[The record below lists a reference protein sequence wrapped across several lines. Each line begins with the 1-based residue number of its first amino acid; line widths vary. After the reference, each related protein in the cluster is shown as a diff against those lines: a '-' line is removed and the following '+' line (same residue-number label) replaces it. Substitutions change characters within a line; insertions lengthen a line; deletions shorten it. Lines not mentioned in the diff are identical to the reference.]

1 MRTVRWLHISDLHMR
16 EAEDAPQ
23 QTVLATMLEDI
34 SRRRATGAQV
44 DFVVAT
50 GDLAFSGKRS
60 EYELVAVFLRDL
72 VASVG
77 VSPDKVFCVPGNH
90 DVQRERS
97 KMCFR
102 GARYEIQS
110 EGDVYRFLADDEER
124 KELLRRQEN
133 YRAFEACFL
142 AEQDR
147 EYTDDRLGYVAKVKL
162 DDLRIAI
169 IGLNSS
175 WLSEGGASDEGKLLI
190 GESQVK
196 SAIDIAKAYAPHIVL
211 SLQHHPFDLLHRFD
225 RRPVQRSLEE
235 ACDFVHCGH
244 LHDPNVSEVVVERG
258 RSITITAG
266 ASFESRGFRN
276 TFTTVEFDP
285 LAGRT
290 EVVFV
295 EYNPQTSAYEYESRK
310 RLDHPIDGPCN
321 CTVEEL
327 ADAID
332 LYCSDAGDLSGYLS
346 SLLLLGVVIGC
357 THSLKRCCGIWQLGF
372 DRDLSGYLSSLL
384 LGLSSD
390 VPIASNGAVVFGN
403 WDLIESISD
412 APFKSVAVN
421 LRGVGRAVRLLHG
434 RKSLAEILTAHGNP
448 IRPFVGRLKA
458 LSEQEPVV
466 KDYLKMQNEVRA
478 RRRPVGN
485 GEPLR
490 HTVDL
495 LMDLMRT
502 DDWDDARNLAERT
515 IDVSEGSSR
524 VRIARILAQCLAR
537 STEESDK
544 ARAVELYSAVVE
556 SEQAD
561 PGDWGALATL
571 MTELKSF
578 DEAKTVIR
586 DGIRRFPDQSQAF
599 VEIGMRLVEASG
611 DRDFRDSLIAE
622 GRGHQGE

>member
-72 VASVG
+72 VASAG

-102 GARYEIQS
+102 GARYGIQS

-124 KELLRRQEN
+124 KDLLRRQEN

-196 SAIDIAKAYAPHIVL
+196 SAIDIAKAYVPHIVL

-346 SLLLLGVVIGC
+346 SLLL
-357 THSLKRCCGIWQLGF
+357 
-372 DRDLSGYLSSLL
+372 
-384 LGLSSD
+384 GLSSD

-434 RKSLAEILTAHGNP
+434 RKSLGDILTAHGNP
-448 IRPFVGRLKA
+448 IRPFVSRLKA

-466 KDYLKMQNEVRA
+466 KDYLKMQNKVRA

-502 DDWDDARNLAERT
+502 DDWDDARNLAERN

-544 ARAVELYSAVVE
+544 ARAVELYSEVVE

>member
-44 DFVVAT
+44 DFVVVT

-60 EYELVAVFLRDL
+60 EYELVAAFLRDL

-124 KELLRRQEN
+124 KDLLRRQEN

-147 EYTDDRLGYVAKVKL
+147 EYTDDRLGYVAKVRL

-196 SAIDIAKAYAPHIVL
+196 SAIDIAKAYVPHIVL

-225 RRPVQRSLEE
+225 RRPVQRCLEE

-310 RLDHPIDGPCN
+310 RLDHPIDGPSN

-332 LYCSDAGDLSGYLS
+332 LYCSDAG
-346 SLLLLGVVIGC
+346 
-357 THSLKRCCGIWQLGF
+357 
-372 DRDLSGYLSSLL
+372 DLSGYLSSLL

-434 RKSLAEILTAHGNP
+434 SKSLAEILTAHGNP

-466 KDYLKMQNEVRA
+466 KDYLKMQNKVRA

-502 DDWDDARNLAERT
+502 DDWDDARNLAERN

-544 ARAVELYSAVVE
+544 ARAVELYSEVVE

>member
-44 DFVVAT
+44 DFVVVT

-124 KELLRRQEN
+124 KDLLRRQEN

-196 SAIDIAKAYAPHIVL
+196 SAIDIAKAYVPHIVL

-225 RRPVQRSLEE
+225 RRPVQRCLEE

-244 LHDPNVSEVVVERG
+244 VHDPNVSEVVVERG

-285 LAGRT
+285 LAGRA

-332 LYCSDAGDLSGYLS
+332 LYCSDAG
-346 SLLLLGVVIGC
+346 
-357 THSLKRCCGIWQLGF
+357 
-372 DRDLSGYLSSLL
+372 DLSGYLSSLL

-466 KDYLKMQNEVRA
+466 KDYLKMQNKVRA

-485 GEPLR
+485 GAPLR

-502 DDWDDARNLAERT
+502 DDWDDARNLAERN

-544 ARAVELYSAVVE
+544 ARAVELYSEVVE

-561 PGDWGALATL
+561 SGDWGALATL